1 VPALLEDV
9 AWAQEATTAMEA
21 ACVMAV
27 LAVETSA
34 QEATLAWDSA
44 TLRIVDAE
52 DRAALAEMEAW
63 ERVSR
68 EEAENATAFASAC
81 KDTEG
86 LVRKIALLEGELAEQ
101 RRAQNLA
108 NEKSRDLSDMVIDA
122 ERRWEVF
129 EREHRVQF
137 KELTLL

>member
-1 VPALLEDV
+1 M
-9 AWAQEATTAMEA
+9 EAT
-21 ACVMAV
+21 CVMVV
-27 LAVETSA
+27 LAAETSA
-34 QEATLAWDSA
+34 QEATPAWDSA
-44 TLRIVDAE
+44 TLRIIDVK

-68 EEAENATAFASAC
+68 VEAENATTFASAC

-86 LVRKIALLEGELAEQ
+86 LVRKIALLEGELVEQ
-101 RRAQNLA
+101 RRAQKLA
-108 NEKSRDLSDMVIDA
+108 KEKSRDLSDMAIDA